1 MKKVLCTIVLMLLIA
16 GTSYAQATFSMTG
29 DYWAEGKYW
38 FNYNA
43 APGTDATYSEKS
55 FGFYEQDINLYPK
68 ITMENTSLNFK
79 VAITDVYWGN
89 PAADGSED
97 INQYMDDPSADDD
110 NMQIERAFLTH
121 KFSDKLTLDVGLMDG
136 TQWATTFGDDNQAQW
151 RVKLLAMTSL
161 GAVGFVLEKNSEFGA
176 ADNDLEGED
185 RDSYGLFAVTKVGPV
200 FVKPLL
206 WYGNYADIFRGT
218 ALDTG
223 YGIGSTYDAKFT
235 VFNPVL
241 GFDGD
246 LGVVSFESEINYKTY
261 TLEVDS
267 FDVDEDWSTLGLYLN
282 VWKALDAMTPGIVL
296 AYGSY
301 DTTLGD
307 AAYDAVMGGNT
318 LGGLACIGA
327 MSSAGFDFEDDFYST
342 IILGD
347 EFGWGGGDDLK
358 GMTLIKVY
366 VDDIATGME
375 PLSLNFYA
383 AYVMSNQEAT
393 DAALLPGALA
403 TPNNYEDATAWEVSL
418 GADYK
423 ITDNL
428 KYSVYGAYADINYDV
443 TGIDDPD
450 SVYILANALKF
461 VF

>member
-1 MKKVLCTIVLMLLIA
+1 MLLIA

-29 DYWAEGKYW
+29 SYWAEGKYW
-38 FNYNA
+38 FNYND

-79 VAITDVYWGN
+79 VAITDVYWGD
-89 PAADGSED
+89 PSADGSED
-97 INQYMDDPSADDD
+97 INQYADDPSADDD
-110 NMQIERAFLTH
+110 NIQIERAYLSHNFG
-121 KFSDKLTLDVGLMDG
+121 KVTLDVGLMNG

-151 RVKLLAMTSL
+151 RVKAVART
-161 GAVGFVLEKNSEFGA
+161 AVGIVGAVLEKNREWGA
-176 ADNDLEGED
+176 GDDTLEGED
-185 RDSYGLFAVTKVGPV
+185 RDSYGLFAITKVGPV

-218 ALDTG
+218 ALDTL
-223 YGIGSTYDAKFT
+223 YGIGSTYNAKFT

-246 LGVVSFESEINYKTY
+246 LGVVSFESEINYKMY

-267 FDVDEDWSTLGLYLN
+267 LNVDEDWSTLGIYLN

-307 AAYDAVMGGNT
+307 AAYDYAVGGNP
-318 LGGLACIGA
+318 LGAAACVGA
-327 MSSAGFDFEDDFYST
+327 MSSAGFDFEDDFDST

-347 EFGWGGGDDLK
+347 EFGWGGGDDIK
-358 GMTLIKVY
+358 SATLFKVY
-366 VDDIATGME
+366 VNDIATGMD

-393 DAALLPGALA
+393 DYAVNA
-403 TPNNYEDATAWEVSL
+403 YEDATAWEVSL

-428 KYSVYGAYADINYDV
+428 KYSVYGAYADISYDV

-450 SVYILANALKF
+450 SVYILANAIRF
-461 VF
+461 TF